1 MEEGRLML
9 VPQRSSNLVT
19 RADGTEQ
26 PGTPDDPIKVR
37 TKGFVKIAGRVIGVC
52 AAVFVLLARDGF
64 GPPYLDSVGK
74 ALFWTGLVLVPLF
87 SFNYDILRL
96 TSGKAAVATL
106 SVLQLVLVLYLFERL
121 QEVNFIILAP
131 ICIVQCLL
139 FFLPL
144 MLIRKRHSGIW
155 Y

>member
-1 MEEGRLML
+1 
-9 VPQRSSNLVT
+9 V
-19 RADGTEQ
+19 
-26 PGTPDDPIKVR
+26 
-37 TKGFVKIAGRVIGVC
+37 
-52 AAVFVLLARDGF
+52 VFVLLARDGI
-64 GPPYLDSVGK
+64 GPLYLDAVGK

-96 TSGKAAVATL
+96 TLGRAAVGTL
-106 SVLQLVLVLYLFERL
+106 CALQLGLVFFLFGRL

-155 Y
+155 YWA